1 MRQLKPDHLLLNS
14 AQCHNEQDQDP
25 ETTLDFTIQRLK
37 KGNDLSE
44 IAKLVRAFIF
54 DDLKGLEALSALRLE
69 PESFVTDTM
78 SHIDRYLPPDGCL
91 LAANDR
97 SGEHK
102 GCVFLRT
109 LSPDVGEIKRLYVHP
124 DLRGTGAGSKLMH
137 QIADEAR
144 QLGLRT
150 LVLDVGKYAT
160 AAQALYRKLGYREIS
175 VYPGGETDPAIT
187 PHLTFM
193 QLDLAP

>member
-1 MRQLKPDHLLLNS
+1 MDV
-14 AQCHNEQDQDP
+14 
-25 ETTLDFTIQRLK
+25 TIHRLK
-37 KGNDLSE
+37 QGDDLSE
-44 IAKLVRAFIF
+44 ITKLVRAFIL
-54 DDLKGLEALSALRLE
+54 DDLKGFAAASAIRLE
-69 PESFVTDTM
+69 TESFVTDTM
-78 SHIDRYLPPDGCL
+78 SHIDRYLPPRGCL
-91 LAANDR
+91 LAATDR
-97 SGEHK
+97 SGKHK

-109 LSPDVGEIKRLYVHP
+109 LSPNVGEIKRLYVHP
-124 DLRGTGAGSKLMH
+124 DLRGTGAGYKLMD

-160 AAQALYRKLGYREIS
+160 AAQALYHKLSYREIS
-175 VYPGGETDPAIT
+175 VYPGGETDPTII